1 MKYNPDLIRR
11 FLGFVNIE
19 NIHKIAPS
27 KWKMLEE
34 GMEKKTKNKKK

>member
-11 FLGFVNIE
+11 FLSLMNIE
-19 NIHKIAPS
+19 DIHKIASS

-34 GMEKKTKNKKK
+34 GMEKKTKN